1 MEIGAPKS
9 MVGKSLS
16 EAEMRRLY
24 NVTVVALRR
33 NGQMLVNPDPH
44 DKIRAGDIMV
54 ILGTRESIKTLES
67 KM

>member
-1 MEIGAPKS
+1 